1 LFSIQKLGFIGIFSM
16 LELLAWV
23 ARHGRYALAGGL
35 LAGFLLPQTA
45 QALRPYLP
53 EMILS
58 LLFLNAFR
66 IGPKDAL
73 AGLRHSF
80 SALKI
85 TLVLQLVLPMVALCI
100 FSVLGIA
107 DTVFGLA
114 ILLMLAAPS
123 VTATPNITLLLGHNP
138 EPAFR
143 LLIIGTGILPLTI
156 IPLFWLMPGL
166 GHLADVLSAAFT
178 LLGAIWSMVLLAF
191 ALRWFVIPDLGK
203 RRLEALDGFTSLG
216 LAIIVIGLMSAVA
229 PALERDPFW
238 VLQWIV
244 IAMIA
249 NLGSQC
255 VVFFYFKK
263 RGCSA
268 EAVPFSVVAG
278 NRNFA
283 LFLIALPATI
293 TDPLLIF
300 LGCYQV
306 PMYLTAI
313 VMRRI
318 YR

>member
-1 LFSIQKLGFIGIFSM
+1 M

-23 ARHGRYALAGGL
+23 ARHGRYALLGGL

-53 EMILS
+53 EMILF

-66 IGPKDAL
+66 IGPKDVL

-156 IPLFWLMPGL
+156 IPLFWLTPGL

-203 RRLEALDGFTSLG
+203 RRLDALDGFTSLG

>member
-1 LFSIQKLGFIGIFSM
+1 M

-23 ARHGRYALAGGL
+23 ARHGRYALLGGL

-66 IGPKDAL
+66 IGPKEAL

-100 FSVLGIA
+100 FSVFGIA

-156 IPLFWLMPGL
+156 IPLFWLTPGL
-166 GHLADVLSAAFT
+166 GYLADVLSAAFT

-191 ALRWFVIPDLGK
+191 ALRWFVITDLGK
-203 RRLEALDGFTSLG
+203 QRLDALDGFTSLG
-216 LAIIVIGLMSAVA
+216 LAIIVIGLMPAVG

-238 VLQWIV
+238 VFQWIV

-263 RGCSA
+263 WGCSA

-278 NRNFA
+278 NRNFT

-313 VMRRI
+313 VMWRF
-318 YR
+318 YG